1 MITVLAVPGTIVVGE
16 MVTVSE
22 SEEHHLAVRRAEPAI
37 QVRVVDGAGTIGWGK
52 LGLKGRIPAVT
63 VERAER
69 VRAPAPVTLAIGA
82 GDRDRFI
89 GLIEK
94 VVELGVTRIVPID
107 TARSLSVANR
117 LRDKHLEKLE
127 KRAQEAVKQSGNPW
141 LPAIVP
147 PVSLESFLA
156 GDLPDHRWLAD
167 PGGGVPGPLAS
178 EESAAIVVGPEG
190 GFTELERAAL
200 AHEGFEP
207 VRLGPYVLRFD
218 TAAVAALTLANHL
231 RQRALDD

>member
-37 QVRVVDGAGTIGWGK
+37 QVRVVDGAGTLGWGP
-52 LGLKGRIPAVT
+52 LGLKGRTPAVT
-63 VERAER
+63 VERMEHLER
-69 VRAPAPVTLAIGA
+69 PPSVTLAIGA

-94 VVELGVTRIVPID
+94 VVELGVTRIVPLE

-127 KRAQEAVKQSGNPW
+127 RRAHEAVKQSGNPW
-141 LPAIVP
+141 LPEIVP

-167 PGGGVPGPLAS
+167 PGGGIPGPLGPQ
-178 EESAAIVVGPEG
+178 ESAAIVVGPEG
-190 GFTELERAAL
+190 GLTSQERAAL
-200 AHEGFEP
+200 THEGFEP
-207 VRLGPYVLRFD
+207 IGLGPYVLRFD
-218 TAAVAALTLANHL
+218 TAAIAALTLAIHL
-231 RQRALDD
+231 RQRMLDD